1 MYANVRFF
9 SAYTKDLDRKK
20 QMRVTPWLAGLFF
33 LALPVLA
40 APRHRDPAEWR
51 SSRIVRD
58 TVEVRDSLAAADS
71 VLSGELPGPTPFSP
85 PRRTRFPPG
94 SRRIPFATASAI
106 RSSRHAGTPWTFFA
120 RVPSSTRP
128 SPRPRTRPS
137 RSSPTGTASYIIMV
151 TSASNTRACS
161 SPPTT
166 WSTT

>member
-20 QMRVTPWLAGLFF
+20 MRVTPWLAGLFF

-71 VLSGELPGPTPFSP
+71 VLSGELPRPDSLFTPQADTLSAGIQADSLRYSLRDSLQQARRDSLDLLRKSSLEHPAFS
-85 PRRTRFPPG
+85 
-94 SRRIPFATASAI
+94 TAKD
-106 RSSRHAGTPWTFFA
+106 
-120 RVPSSTRP
+120 STIEVF
-128 SPRPRTRPS
+128 SD
-137 RSSPTGTASYIIMV
+137 GHHILL
-151 TSASNTRACS
+151 
-161 SPPTT
+161 
-166 WSTT
+166 W